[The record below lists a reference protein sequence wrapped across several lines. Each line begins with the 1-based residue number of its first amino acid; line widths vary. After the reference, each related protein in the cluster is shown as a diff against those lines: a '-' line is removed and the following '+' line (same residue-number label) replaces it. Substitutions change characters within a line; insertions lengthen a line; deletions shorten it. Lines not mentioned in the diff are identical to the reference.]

1 MELRQLEAFAAVI
14 TTGSV
19 TAAGRLL
26 GRSQPAIT
34 RLIQELETEVGYA
47 LFTRN
52 GPRVT
57 PTEQGILLYQD
68 VEHVLTGLHQIQKRA
83 GEIGRGETR
92 PLRIAATSALAAGL
106 VPVALARTN
115 LAGAAQTIQLRSM
128 PPEQVVHDVLSGA
141 ADIGVASLPLEH
153 RGVVVHWIGQSA
165 CVAALRDDDPLA
177 RHDRLPLSAF
187 AGRRIVTMQNPY
199 RLRRRL
205 DHAFAQA
212 DVTPAG
218 LIETNSSMNALTA
231 VRAGLG
237 ISVLEPVTAYGMPLA
252 GVAIRTIDADI
263 PYFFGVISRDAI
275 TLPPV
280 AATLIDALADAARAV
295 LPDFGLRAS
304 ADHAQ
309 VLQSL
314 YGNLPANKESL
325 P

>member
-1 MELRQLEAFAAVI
+1 MELRQFEAFAAVI

-106 VPVALARTN
+106 VPVALARTS

-237 ISVLEPVTAYGMPLA
+237 ISVLEPVTAYGLPLA

-314 YGNLPANKESL
+314 YGDLPANKESL

>member
-1 MELRQLEAFAAVI
+1 MELRQFEAFAAVI

-237 ISVLEPVTAYGMPLA
+237 ISVLEPVTAYGLPLA

-275 TLPPV
+275 ALSPV
-280 AATLIDALADAARAV
+280 ATALIDALADAARAV

-314 YGNLPANKESL
+314 YGDLPANKESL

>member
-106 VPVALARTN
+106 VPVALARTS

-237 ISVLEPVTAYGMPLA
+237 ISVLEPVTAYGLPLA

-275 TLPPV
+275 ALSPV
-280 AATLIDALADAARAV
+280 ATALIDALADAARAV

-314 YGNLPANKESL
+314 YGDLPANKESL

>member
-14 TTGSV
+14 TSGSV

-57 PTEQGILLYQD
+57 LTEQGILLYED
-68 VEHVLTGLHQIQKRA
+68 VEHVLTGVQQIRKRA
-83 GEIGRGETR
+83 GEIGRGENR
-92 PLRIAATSALAAGL
+92 PLRIAATSALASGL
-106 VPVALARTN
+106 VPVALARTD
-115 LAGAAQTIQLRSM
+115 LAATAQTVQLRSL
-128 PPEQVVHDVLSGA
+128 PPEQVVHDVLTGA

-177 RHDRLPLSAF
+177 RSERLKLSACE
-187 AGRRIVTMQNPY
+187 GRRIVTMQNPY

-212 DVTPAG
+212 DVSPAG

-252 GVAIRTIDADI
+252 GVAIRPIDADI

-275 TLPPV
+275 ALPPSAV
-280 AATLIDALADAARAV
+280 TLIDALADAARAV
-295 LPDFGLRAS
+295 LPDFALRAS
-304 ADHAQ
+304 AEHAQ

-314 YGNLPANKESL
+314 YGDLPATKESL